1 MLPQAILKYLQVYH
15 AILMANNRFC
25 IDSQCPS
32 LLSLVGDAALDAVL
46 EWIRPEVSRLVGFR
60 RQSRRSLFLRSGF
73 QTIDCSAIAAV
84 CDTARSLISHLGSLS
99 VIKMEEKNNAG
110 EGSRFGFVR
119 LAPPSDEILCVYC
132 HFLVECF
139 CVSAPQE
146 KVPGW
151 KRPMAHAITR
161 LFGPRLSQCRLH
173 GR

>member
-1 MLPQAILKYLQVYH
+1 MSVIIVARRGCSPGCRPRMDSTGGQPIGRIPSAKSAFAFSSL
-15 AILMANNRFC
+15 RF
-25 IDSQCPS
+25 SNS
-32 LLSLVGDAALDAVL
+32 KTA
-46 EWIRPEVSRLVGFR
+46 
-60 RQSRRSLFLRSGF
+60 
-73 QTIDCSAIAAV
+73 IDCSAIAAV
-84 CDTARSLISHLGSLS
+84 CETARSLISHLGSLS

-110 EGSRFGFVR
+110 EAEPLRICPARS
-119 LAPPSDEILCVYC
+119 PSDEILCVYC